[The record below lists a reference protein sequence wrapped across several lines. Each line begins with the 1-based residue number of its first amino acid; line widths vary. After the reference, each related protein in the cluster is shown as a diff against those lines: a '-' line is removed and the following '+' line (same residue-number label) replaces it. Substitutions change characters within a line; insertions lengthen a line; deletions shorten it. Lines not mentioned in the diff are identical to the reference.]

1 MSSPRPFA
9 EEIRAVRDSLA
20 TMGDPWQAGETV
32 LSRLAGESR
41 RVRLGV
47 PAPSAAEVEA
57 RADLPGRML
66 EVALGAA
73 GQPCTAVH
81 APGSTLPTK
90 FDLRDVCGRSYV
102 TPVKDQGESGSCSAF
117 GTVAALEGT
126 AAYTRRNTGMRLD
139 LSEAHLFFGF
149 APGHRKPGD
158 TGSWPDDLM
167 GDCASHGVTFE
178 DYWPYSDEGTG
189 ALHPNWV
196 NRVARA
202 EGVVDLT
209 QDPAAIKHHIY
220 GYGPVTAC
228 MVIYDDFFHYT
239 GGIYRAT
246 TTESNGGHCVAL
258 IGWDDEQ
265 NCWIAKNSWGTDWG
279 EGGFFRIAYGEA
291 FIEDYPEPRPTTLG
305 CTGVTLRAWLP
316 PQRALRLFSAGDG
329 EWAYLEQ
336 LGWVRLSGDAASVS
350 RQLALLAEARAG
362 GHPVSPFLDRG
373 VLTKVATT
381 Y

>member
-1 MSSPRPFA
+1 MSTPRPYA
-9 EEIRAVRDSLA
+9 EEIAAVRDSLA
-20 TMGDPWQAGETV
+20 TMGEPWRAGETV

-57 RADLPGRML
+57 RADLSGRMR

-73 GQPCTAVH
+73 GQRCTARL
-81 APGSTLPTK
+81 APGSTLPVT

-102 TPVKDQGESGSCSAF
+102 TPVKDQGESGACSAF

-126 AAYTRRNTGMRLD
+126 AAWTRRNTGMLLD
-139 LSEAHLFFGF
+139 LSEAHLFYGF
-149 APGHRKPGD
+149 APGHRGEGD
-158 TGSWPDDLM
+158 TGAWPNDLM
-167 GDCASHGVTFE
+167 GDCAQHGVTFE
-178 DYWPYSDEGTG
+178 DYWPFSDEETG
-189 ALHPNWV
+189 AIHPDWA

-220 GYGPVTAC
+220 GYGPVAAC

-239 GGIYRAT
+239 GGIYRPT
-246 TTESNGGHCVAL
+246 TTETSGGHCVAL

-265 NCWIAKNSWGTDWG
+265 HCWIAKNSWGTDWG
-279 EGGFFRIAYGEA
+279 EAGFFRIGYGEA
-291 FIEDYPEPRPTTLG
+291 FIEDYPDPRPTSLG

-316 PQRALRLFSAGDG
+316 PQRALRLFSGGDEG
-329 EWAYLEQ
+329 WVYLER
-336 LGWVRLSGDAASVS
+336 LGWARLSGDAGSVGG
-350 RQLALLAEARAG
+350 QLALLAEARAG
-362 GHPVSPFLDRG
+362 GHPVSPFLDHG
-373 VLTKVATT
+373 VLTRVATT